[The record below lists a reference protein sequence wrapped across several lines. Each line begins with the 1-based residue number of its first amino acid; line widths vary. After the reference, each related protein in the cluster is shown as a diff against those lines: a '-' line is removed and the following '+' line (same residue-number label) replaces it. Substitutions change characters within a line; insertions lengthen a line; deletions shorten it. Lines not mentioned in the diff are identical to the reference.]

1 MNPERNRLRK
11 NELVEVVESDD
22 ETPIKLEK
30 KKSKVKNLKNPP
42 KAKSTRAESATGAE
56 FLRDARWPNVLIPT
70 LTHALYNSR
79 EPFVHFTSES
89 STFLATVQNAFDL
102 SFTNIDFA
110 LTSDDPLVTTAYKRL
125 NSRQSKLAGDI
136 LQAIKKFFDKPE
148 FLKQPAKIREYVHW
162 ALRGDGPAYYQIPT
176 PQSCSVPRDDPG
188 YIAPDGFLQSE
199 FIAPIAMQ
207 YLRYIEGSVL
217 PALDAKCP
225 PKGLYTLLLTA
236 VERGFTA
243 FATGTYAEPPLF
255 AHKNCWRP
263 LQVFLGHVDRV
274 SERRWGLILEL
285 EKNTATE
292 EEDVYGDQ
300 SAISAYRKDLYIP
313 SSPQKA

>member
-1 MNPERNRLRK
+1 MR
-11 NELVEVVESDD
+11 
-22 ETPIKLEK
+22 
-30 KKSKVKNLKNPP
+30 
-42 KAKSTRAESATGAE
+42 
-56 FLRDARWPNVLIPT
+56 IPD
-70 LTHALYNSR
+70 HC
-79 EPFVHFTSES
+79 
-89 STFLATVQNAFDL
+89 
-102 SFTNIDFA
+102 
-110 LTSDDPLVTTAYKRL
+110 
-125 NSRQSKLAGDI
+125 RQ
-136 LQAIKKFFDKPE
+136 
-148 FLKQPAKIREYVHW
+148 
-162 ALRGDGPAYYQIPT
+162 
-176 PQSCSVPRDDPG
+176 
-188 YIAPDGFLQSE
+188 
-199 FIAPIAMQ
+199 
-207 YLRYIEGSVL
+207 
-217 PALDAKCP
+217 
-225 PKGLYTLLLTA
+225 